1 MTYFM
6 PHIATA
12 LERNHSAMPHAPQ
25 VIEPVQRRRLLRWLG
40 TAQRG

>member
-12 LERNHSAMPHAPQ
+12 LERNHSAMPYAPQ
-25 VIEPVQRRRLLRWLG
+25 VNEPVQRPNLLHKLG
-40 TAQRG
+40 FAKRG